1 MMHTTAHAFFGFG
14 FSTHILVGRIW
25 VVGEGREK
33 GRNTRVR
40 TVTERACGEDGIL
53 GGHLGML
60 YERWDMFWAPS
71 KRY

>member
-1 MMHTTAHAFFGFG
+1 
-14 FSTHILVGRIW
+14 